1 MGCKRAFSKPVATFL
16 VYLGF
21 SKWYIRYTRV
31 VFTKPVAHFAVY
43 RLIYAF
49 LQVVLFARYQHI
61 SPLFC
66 CIHPIEM
73 LNFCEL
79 FNAFKVKPRVGLNAL
94 YCVTHLTK
102 VQHIDLRLKMSY
114 NSSMEK

>member
-1 MGCKRAFSKPVATFL
+1 MGCKQAFSKPVATFL

-43 RLIYAF
+43 HLIYAF

-79 FNAFKVKPRVGLNAL
+79 FNAFKFKPSVDLNTS
-94 YCVTHLTK
+94 YCVRNLVKT
-102 VQHIDLRLKMSY
+102 QYIDLSLKMSY